1 MENKNSY
8 ANADVYHIYDYFR
21 KDTDTPINT
30 HINSVEDNT
39 LHDHS
44 FYEIVYLQNGN
55 VIHAVNGQEM
65 DLEYGDIVFFRPR
78 DVHIYKKH
86 RKKFSHRDI
95 MIEKEFFESTL
106 DFMNPHILKTY
117 NSPVLPVKLKITTE
131 EINHYEKLIT
141 EIANTLPE
149 DGTNRITLS
158 KIFLVDIM
166 SFFYKKTQISDTE
179 NNFPFLIK
187 KIIENLNILSNY
199 SVGLKKILSDLPY
212 SRSYLCRLFKTHVG
226 ITMTDYMNNVRLNYV
241 ANQLKLTKKTVVE
254 ICYEVGFSSI
264 SHFNKLFKSKYGVSP
279 LKYRYMPKN

>member
-1 MENKNSY
+1 
-8 ANADVYHIYDYFR
+8 
-21 KDTDTPINT
+21 
-30 HINSVEDNT
+30 
-39 LHDHS
+39 
-44 FYEIVYLQNGN
+44 
-55 VIHAVNGQEM
+55 
-65 DLEYGDIVFFRPR
+65 
-78 DVHIYKKH
+78 
-86 RKKFSHRDI
+86 
-95 MIEKEFFESTL
+95 
-106 DFMNPHILKTY
+106 
-117 NSPVLPVKLKITTE
+117 
-131 EINHYEKLIT
+131 
-141 EIANTLPE
+141 
-149 DGTNRITLS
+149 
-158 KIFLVDIM
+158 M